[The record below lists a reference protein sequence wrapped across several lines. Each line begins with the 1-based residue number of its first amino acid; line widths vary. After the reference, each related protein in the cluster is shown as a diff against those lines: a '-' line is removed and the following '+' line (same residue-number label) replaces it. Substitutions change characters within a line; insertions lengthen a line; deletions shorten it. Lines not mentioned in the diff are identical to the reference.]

1 MEEEYVDA
9 QDSGMNEAVN
19 RGSDGNDNIGD
30 GSKDFGDMNYDDS
43 YEDDDGGNGFRGGR
57 GRGNFRGRG
66 RGPPPGWM
74 NGPPPMRFR
83 GRGYG
88 PGGPPMRGRGFFRGR
103 PRFNNNYDNNWGP
116 MPPPM
121 MGGPFGPP
129 PHGMM
134 GPGPMGPPPNM
145 MGQPPFGPPPNMPP
159 PNMPAPELWVETKSE
174 EGKSYYYHAR
184 TRETTWTRPQESPTC
199 KVITQAEMEAMA
211 AAGQMPP
218 GGLANPAGMG
228 MSGPLGGMGGVG
240 GMGGM
245 GGVAPGMMQPPGALP
260 PFMTQPPPWLKD
272 GGKPENRNAPEAR
285 SPSETDDSPPGERSP
300 ALQPPNGNMNFPP
313 SSGFPPG
320 AGAPP
325 PQGFPNNPPP
335 GFNNPPGFAGVPGG
349 PGVPGVPGVGGG
361 PVPGG
366 PGPGG
371 PGPGGPGP
379 GPGGLS
385 GAWGG
390 WGGWP
395 PPLVAQPPPNLAT
408 ANVPNSGAATG
419 APGAAEPADLPPA
432 AQPPPKKE
440 ETVIPPGLAAAAAE
454 WSAHRAPDGRPYY
467 YNAGKGESVWE
478 KPKPMK
484 ELEGDPRGAGGG
496 GRGVERAPGAGR
508 AALLLQRRQGR
519 ERVGEAQAHEGAGR
533 YVVQVIPAALAAA
546 AAEWSAHRA
555 PDGRPY
561 YYNAGKGESVW
572 EKPKPMKELEG
583 DPRGAGGGGRG
594 VERAPG
600 AGRAALLLQRRQG
613 RERVGEAQAH
623 EGAGRYVVQVIPAAL
638 AAAAAEWSAH
648 RAPDGRPYYY
658 NAGKGESVW
667 EKPKPMKELEGDPRG
682 AGGGGRGV
690 ERAPGAG
697 RAALL
702 LQRRQGRE
710 RVGEAQA
717 HEGAGRY
724 VVQVIPAA
732 LAAAAAE
739 WSAHRAPDGRPY
751 YYNAGKGES
760 VIPAA
765 LAAAAAEWSA
775 HRAPD
780 GRPYYYNAG
789 KGESVWEKP
798 KPMKELEGDPRG
810 AGGGGRGVERAPGA
824 GRAAL
829 LLQRRQG
836 RERVG
841 EAQAHEGAGRYVVQV
856 IPAALAAAAAEWSAH
871 RAPDGRPYYYNAG
884 KGESVWEKPK
894 PMKEL
899 EGDPRGAGGG
909 GRGVERAPGA
919 GRAALLLQ
927 RRQGRERVGEAQ
939 AHEGAGR
946 YVVQVI
952 PAALVAAAA
961 EWSAHRAPDGRPYY
975 YNAGKGE
982 SVWEKP
988 KPMKELEELQAKIAE
1003 EKGEKPEKDK
1013 MDIDGKVEVLPVIDV
1028 EAHAEAVAAAE
1039 AERVRLQQERETADR
1054 EAAEREAAEQEKK
1067 EKEEKEKEKA
1077 KRKNKPISIMPISGT
1092 PWCLVW
1098 SGDGRVFF
1106 YNPTAHTSFWER
1118 PEQLVGR
1125 ADVDRAM
1132 ACPPAAVT
1140 QVLHTTPGVARVQP
1154 DTHVLGPEQL
1164 VGRADV
1170 DRAMACPPAAVTQV
1184 LHTTPGV
1191 GRAQPDT
1198 HVLGPEQLVGRADV
1212 DRAMACPPA
1221 AVTQV
1226 LHTTPGVAR
1235 VQPDTHVLGP
1245 EQLVGR
1251 ADVDRAMACPPAAV
1265 TQVLH
1270 TTPGVARV
1278 QPDTHVLGPE
1288 QLVGR
1293 ADVDRAMACPPAA
1306 VTQVLHTTPGVARV
1320 QPDTHVLG
1328 PEQLVGRADVDRAM
1342 ACPPAAVTQVLH
1354 TTPGVARVQPDTH
1367 VLGPEQLVGRAD
1379 VDRAMACPPAAVTQ
1393 VLHTTPGVGRV
1404 QPDTHVLGPE
1414 QLVGRADV
1422 DRAMACP
1429 PAAVTQVLH
1438 TTPGV
1443 ARVQPDTHV
1452 LGPEQLVGRADVD
1465 RAMACP
1471 PAAVTQV
1478 LHTTPGVARV
1488 QPDTHVLG
1496 PEQLVGRADVDRA
1509 MACPPAAVTQYF
1521 QRKEASTTPTAAKP
1535 ANGELKRSAD
1545 SSSDDS
1551 DAEPAKKAKPE
1562 EAATKKT
1569 VSTTSSSLIDAGK
1582 EARIEAEA
1590 RAARQRALVP
1600 LDQRIRV
1607 FRQMLQER
1615 DVSAFSTWEKEL
1627 KKIVCDCRYLLLTS
1641 EERKQVYNKYVRE
1654 RAEEERKEKK
1664 NKLQQKKNAFKQLME
1679 EAKLHSKSSFN
1690 DFSSKHGRDERFKGI
1705 DKPRDRLS
1713 YFTEHVA
1720 DLRKR
1725 DKDDKERKRDQAK
1738 TDFIALLKE
1747 KSVDRHARWADAKK
1761 KVDGEARYK
1770 AVESSTLREDYFRE
1784 YCKIVKEERK
1794 KDKDQKEKERDRSSS
1809 KKEKKDKE
1817 RDKDKDKEKDKE
1829 EKRDKDGKKEKKKE
1843 KGSEPEA
1850 ATGSEAEA
1858 DADAEADAGAGSD
1871 AESEA
1876 ARERAARAQAS
1887 IKEREREVQR
1897 ALATSLRDRDKE
1909 REYHKRD
1916 EAVQHFNALLADL
1929 VRNPDLAWRE
1939 AKKQLKKDHRYTA
1952 AELLTKE
1959 DKERLFASHTST
1971 LATRRRDKLRALL
1984 TELGVAPT
1992 AHWRDVRARLRAEPT
2007 APVYTSAD
2015 KVTHTSTLA
2024 ARQAARAAHG
2034 AGRGAHRALARRA
2047 RAPARRAHR
2056 ARLHQRGQGN
2066 TH

>member
-30 GSKDFGDMNYDDS
+30 GSKDFGDMSYDDG

-103 PRFNNNYDNNWGP
+103 PRFNNNYDTNWGP

-218 GGLANPAGMG
+218 GGMANPAGMG
-228 MSGPLGGMGGVG
+228 MGGPLA

-245 GGVAPGMMQPPGALP
+245 APGMMQPPGALP

-272 GGKPENRNAPEAR
+272 GGKPENKPEAR
-285 SPSETDDSPPGERSP
+285 SPSENDDSPPGERSP
-300 ALQPPNGNMNFPP
+300 ALQPPNGNMKFPP
-313 SSGFPPG
+313 S
-320 AGAPP
+320 AGAPGAFQTGAGPPPQGFAP

-349 PGVPGVPGVGGG
+349 PGVPGVPGAAGGPGAVPGGPVPGGPVPGG

-366 PGPGG
+366 PGGM
-371 PGPGGPGP
+371 
-379 GPGGLS
+379 S

-395 PPLVAQPPPNLAT
+395 PPLVAQPPPNLSN
-408 ANVPNSGAATG
+408 ANVPNAGAAT
-419 APGAAEPADLPPA
+419 AVPGTSEPVEQPVAV
-432 AQPPPKKE
+432 QPPPKKE
-440 ETVIPPGLAAAAAE
+440 ETVVPP
-454 WSAHRAPDGRPYY
+454 
-467 YNAGKGESVWE
+467 
-478 KPKPMK
+478 
-484 ELEGDPRGAGGG
+484 
-496 GRGVERAPGAGR
+496 
-508 AALLLQRRQGR
+508 
-519 ERVGEAQAHEGAGR
+519 
-533 YVVQVIPAALAAA
+533 ALAAA

-572 EKPKPMKELEG
+572 EKPKPMK
-583 DPRGAGGGGRG
+583 D
-594 VERAPG
+594 
-600 AGRAALLLQRRQG
+600 
-613 RERVGEAQAH
+613 
-623 EGAGRYVVQVIPAAL
+623 
-638 AAAAAEWSAH
+638 
-648 RAPDGRPYYY
+648 
-658 NAGKGESVW
+658 
-667 EKPKPMKELEGDPRG
+667 
-682 AGGGGRGV
+682 
-690 ERAPGAG
+690 
-697 RAALL
+697 
-702 LQRRQGRE
+702 
-710 RVGEAQA
+710 
-717 HEGAGRY
+717 
-724 VVQVIPAA
+724 
-732 LAAAAAE
+732 
-739 WSAHRAPDGRPY
+739 
-751 YYNAGKGES
+751 
-760 VIPAA
+760 
-765 LAAAAAEWSA
+765 
-775 HRAPD
+775 
-780 GRPYYYNAG
+780 
-789 KGESVWEKP
+789 
-798 KPMKELEGDPRG
+798 
-810 AGGGGRGVERAPGA
+810 
-824 GRAAL
+824 
-829 LLQRRQG
+829 
-836 RERVG
+836 
-841 EAQAHEGAGRYVVQV
+841 
-856 IPAALAAAAAEWSAH
+856 
-871 RAPDGRPYYYNAG
+871 
-884 KGESVWEKPK
+884 
-894 PMKEL
+894 
-899 EGDPRGAGGG
+899 
-909 GRGVERAPGA
+909 
-919 GRAALLLQ
+919 
-927 RRQGRERVGEAQ
+927 
-939 AHEGAGR
+939 
-946 YVVQVI
+946 
-952 PAALVAAAA
+952 
-961 EWSAHRAPDGRPYY
+961 
-975 YNAGKGE
+975 
-982 SVWEKP
+982 
-988 KPMKELEELQAKIAE
+988 LEELQAKIAE

-1013 MDIDGKVEVLPVIDV
+1013 MDIDGKVEVIDV
-1028 EAHAEAVAAAE
+1028 EAHAEAAAAAE
-1039 AERVRLQQERETADR
+1039 AERVRLQQERDTADR

-1118 PEQLVGR
+1118 PEQLI
-1125 ADVDRAM
+1125 
-1132 ACPPAAVT
+1132 
-1140 QVLHTTPGVARVQP
+1140 
-1154 DTHVLGPEQL
+1154 
-1164 VGRADV
+1164 
-1170 DRAMACPPAAVTQV
+1170 
-1184 LHTTPGV
+1184 
-1191 GRAQPDT
+1191 
-1198 HVLGPEQLVGRADV
+1198 
-1212 DRAMACPPA
+1212 
-1221 AVTQV
+1221 
-1226 LHTTPGVAR
+1226 
-1235 VQPDTHVLGP
+1235 
-1245 EQLVGR
+1245 
-1251 ADVDRAMACPPAAV
+1251 
-1265 TQVLH
+1265 
-1270 TTPGVARV
+1270 
-1278 QPDTHVLGPE
+1278 
-1288 QLVGR
+1288 
-1293 ADVDRAMACPPAA
+1293 
-1306 VTQVLHTTPGVARV
+1306 
-1320 QPDTHVLG
+1320 
-1328 PEQLVGRADVDRAM
+1328 
-1342 ACPPAAVTQVLH
+1342 
-1354 TTPGVARVQPDTH
+1354 
-1367 VLGPEQLVGRAD
+1367 
-1379 VDRAMACPPAAVTQ
+1379 
-1393 VLHTTPGVGRV
+1393 
-1404 QPDTHVLGPE
+1404 
-1414 QLVGRADV
+1414 
-1422 DRAMACP
+1422 
-1429 PAAVTQVLH
+1429 
-1438 TTPGV
+1438 
-1443 ARVQPDTHV
+1443 
-1452 LGPEQLVGRADVD
+1452 
-1465 RAMACP
+1465 
-1471 PAAVTQV
+1471 
-1478 LHTTPGVARV
+1478 
-1488 QPDTHVLG
+1488 
-1496 PEQLVGRADVDRA
+1496 GRADVDRA

-1521 QRKEASTTPTAAKP
+1521 QRKEASTTPTTPKP

-1562 EAATKKT
+1562 EAAAKKPA
-1569 VSTTSSSLIDAGK
+1569 STTSSSLIDAGK

-1600 LDQRIRV
+1600 LDQRVRV

-1664 NKLQQKKNAFKQLME
+1664 NKLLQKKNSYKQLME

-1690 DFSSKHGRDERFKGI
+1690 EFSSKHGRDERFKGI
-1705 DKPRDRLS
+1705 DKPRDRVT
-1713 YFTEHVA
+1713 YFNEHVA
-1720 DLRKR
+1720 ELRKR
-1725 DKDDKERKRDQAK
+1725 EKDDKERKREQAK

-1747 KSVDRHARWADAKK
+1747 KSIDRHARWADAKK
-1761 KVDGEARYK
+1761 KVDSEARYK

-1829 EKRDKDGKKEKKKE
+1829 EKRDKDGKKDKKKE
-1843 KGSEPEA
+1843 KASEPEA

-1858 DADAEADAGAGSD
+1858 EADPEAEAGSD

-1959 DKERLFASHTST
+1959 DKERLFASHTGT
-1971 LATRRRDKLRALL
+1971 LATRRRDKLRTLL
-1984 TELGVAPT
+1984 TEMGVAPT
-1992 AHWRDVRARLRAEPT
+1992 AHWRDVRARLRAEPA

-2015 KVTHTSTLA
+2015 KMEREFRDFQRDRQSAAKTALRQLLQETRSITHKTLA
-2024 ARQAARAAHG
+2024 SVKDAAGGEQLQPVHDMLKHDARYLALEHIPEERASIIEQYVSELAHKG
-2034 AGRGAHRALARRA
+2034 PPPPPTATEPSRRSK
-2047 RAPARRAHR
+2047 
-2056 ARLHQRGQGN
+2056 Q
-2066 TH
+2066 